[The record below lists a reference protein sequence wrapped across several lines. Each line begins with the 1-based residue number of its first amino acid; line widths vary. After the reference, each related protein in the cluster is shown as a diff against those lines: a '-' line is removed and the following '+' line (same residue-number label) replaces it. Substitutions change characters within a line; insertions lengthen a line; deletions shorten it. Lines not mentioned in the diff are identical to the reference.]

1 MTNSVD
7 FIYAFDILGTIIF
20 ALTGA
25 LKAVEKDL
33 DFLGVIVFATTVGC
47 GGGMIRDSLI
57 GATPVAALTNYI
69 YLLVCV
75 IVGIVIFFIGSLI
88 HSEKKFIKYL
98 DALGLGVFTSI
109 GCAKGALFDCSA
121 IGQVLCGIVSASG
134 GGVIRDVMSK
144 SIPTI
149 LTNDFYAT
157 ASLLGGLLYLYLE
170 STSLSIGYLF
180 IISTIF
186 IFSLRI
192 IAIQFSIELPK
203 SSSLWKKKRMKL

>member
-1 MTNSVD
+1 MRSSVEL
-7 FIYAFDILGTIIF
+7 IYMFDIFGTIIF

-47 GGGMIRDSLI
+47 GGGMLRDSLI

-75 IVGIVIFFIGSLI
+75 IVGILVFFFGALI
-88 HSEKKFIKYL
+88 HSEKKVIKYL
-98 DALGLGVFTSI
+98 DAIGLGVFTAL
-109 GCAKGALFDCSA
+109 GCAKGALYDCSL
-121 IGQVLCGIVSASG
+121 IGQVLCGIVTATG
-134 GGVIRDVMSK
+134 GGVIRDIMSK
-144 SIPTI
+144 NIPTI

-170 STSLSIGYLF
+170 GTTLSIGYLF
-180 IISTIF
+180 LICSIFVFIIRVF
-186 IFSLRI
+186 
-192 IAIQFSIELPK
+192 AIQFSIELPK
-203 SSSLWKKKRMKL
+203 SSSVWKRQGKK